1 MDQNSRSTERFGM
14 KKNSAARIATIGI
27 MSALATGLMF
37 LEFPIFPSVNFLKFD
52 PSDILPLLAG
62 FIFGP
67 IDGILVL
74 LIKDILFY
82 LLKSGDIVGISMN
95 FVAGA
100 SFLLPVIYIYRVRE
114 NRVFEIIGYVV
125 GILVV
130 SGVMTV
136 LNMIVV
142 PFYAPNIPLREIVKY
157 LPYIAGFN
165 AIKFSIV
172 AVVTGLIRKR
182 IERIFE

>member
-1 MDQNSRSTERFGM
+1 MKRTSTA
-14 KKNSAARIATIGI
+14 KIATIGI

-37 LEFPIFPSVNFLKFD
+37 LEFPIFPAANFLKFD

-67 IDGILVL
+67 LDGILVL

-82 LLKSGDIVGISMN
+82 LLKSGDIVGIAMN

-100 SFLLPVIYIYRVRE
+100 SFLLPVIFIYRIRK
-114 NRVFEIIGYVV
+114 NRVFEIIGYVIGV
-125 GILVV
+125 LTVA
-130 SGVMTV
+130 GVMTL
-136 LNMIVV
+136 LNMLVV
-142 PFYAPNIPLREIVKY
+142 PIYWKMPFAETLKL

-165 AIKFSIV
+165 AMKFSIDSV
-172 AVVTGLIRKR
+172 INGLIRLR
-182 IERIFE
+182 IAKIFED

>member
-1 MDQNSRSTERFGM
+1 M
-14 KKNSAARIATIGI
+14 KNSSAVRIATIGI

-52 PSDILPLLAG
+52 PSDILPLLEG

-82 LLKSGDIVGISMN
+82 LLKSGDIVGIMMN
-95 FVAGA
+95 FAAGV
-100 SFLLPVIYIYRVRE
+100 SFLLPVIYIYRIRKD
-114 NRVFEIIGYVV
+114 RVFEIIGYVV
-125 GILVV
+125 GVLVV

-136 LNMIVV
+136 LNMVVV
-142 PFYAPNIPLREIVKY
+142 PFYWKIPLKETLKY

-165 AIKFSIV
+165 AIKFSID
-172 AVVTGLIRKR
+172 AVVTALIRER
-182 IERIFE
+182 IEKIFE

>member
-1 MDQNSRSTERFGM
+1 M
-14 KKNSAARIATIGI
+14 KKNSAVRIATIGI

-74 LIKDILFY
+74 LIKDILFF
-82 LLKSGDIVGISMN
+82 LLKSGDIVGIAMN
-95 FVAGA
+95 FAAGA
-100 SFLLPVIYIYRVRE
+100 SFLLPAIYIYRIRE
-114 NRVFEIIGYVV
+114 NRAFEIIGYVV
-125 GILVV
+125 GVV
-130 SGVMTV
+130 VVAGVMTV

-142 PFYAPNIPLREIVKY
+142 PLYWKIPLQETLKY
-157 LPYIAGFN
+157 LPIIAAFN
-165 AIKFSIV
+165 AIKFSID
-172 AVVTGLIRKR
+172 AVVTSLIRER
-182 IERIFE
+182 IARIFEN